1 MTHDLTLS
9 EIHRH
14 HTHLLREI
22 EEGYA
27 RLMDGAESNKN
38 LERER
43 DHYVRFLT
51 EELIP
56 HALGEEETI
65 YDDGA
70 HEKDLSALVYGMT
83 DEHQRIVAL
92 IEQLKTAKDTLHIIA
107 AASGFIT
114 LLTAHFDKENRL
126 LLPALNS
133 RGLLPD

>member
-1 MTHDLTLS
+1 MTHELTLS

-14 HTHLLREI
+14 HSHLLREI
-22 EEGYA
+22 EDGYA
-27 RLMDGAESNKN
+27 RLLENAEANKN
-38 LERER
+38 LSADR

-70 HEKDLSALVYGMT
+70 REKDLAPLVFGMT

-92 IEQLKTAKDTLHIIA
+92 IERLKSAPDNLHIIA